1 MVMAETENNAGQT
14 DTETQ
19 EKFNCQVNVADSGP
33 WKKKITVDIPR
44 EEIDKE
50 MNKQYGDLVH
60 SAEIPGFRK
69 GHAPRKLIEKRY
81 GQDVTS
87 QVKLQLMAQA
97 FKQIDEDQDFE
108 ILGEPD
114 FDPEKIELPESG
126 DFHFDYEV
134 EVKPTFE
141 LPALEGIRIEKKIYE
156 INEDRIHEAL
166 EEFLRR
172 NGELV
177 DINEE
182 AAQEGDI
189 LRANVTMTVEG
200 IEQPETFTD
209 HPLRVAESGI
219 HGVWIEDMATVL
231 EGVKVG
237 ETRSC
242 SATVPDTHSNE
253 EYRGKKAQFTIQVNT
268 LKRLI
273 PAEVNEEFLAK
284 IGVESEEELKKVL
297 ESSLEN
303 QTEREVRNSMK
314 QQVYEYLN
322 KNIAFEL
329 PVGVAA
335 RHANQ
340 VLIRRYY
347 DLLNQG
353 IPSEMIEEN
362 IEKLRSSSSE
372 QAAQNLKMDFIMDAI
387 SDKLEIEVSEGEI
400 NAAIAQMA
408 AVNRRRPESLK
419 NEMQKEGRLDNIRSY
434 IRDEKAIDKILE
446 MAQVVDAPVEEEK
459 KPKKKTPKAAAK
471 KSEKKASK
479 KEVKRTP
486 PSADTE

>member
-1 MVMAETENNAGQT
+1 MAETENNVDQT
-14 DTETQ
+14 DSETQ

-97 FKQIDEDQDFE
+97 FKQIDEKQDFE

-126 DFHFDYEV
+126 DFHFDYEI

-141 LPALEGIRIEKKIYE
+141 VPALEGIQIEKKIYE
-156 INEDRIHEAL
+156 INEERINDAL

-177 DINEE
+177 DIHDE
-182 AAQEGDI
+182 AAQEGDV
-189 LRANVTMTVEG
+189 LRADVTMTVEG
-200 IEQPETFTD
+200 IEKPEIFTD
-209 HPLRVAESGI
+209 HPLRVAETGI

-237 ETRSC
+237 ETRTC
-242 SATVPDTHSNE
+242 SATVPDTHTNE
-253 EYRGKKAQFTIQVNT
+253 EYRGKKAEFSIQVKT
-268 LKRLI
+268 LKRLV

-284 IGVESEEELKKVL
+284 VGLESEEELKKAI

-314 QQVYEYLN
+314 QQVNEYLN
-322 KNIAFEL
+322 KNIAFDL
-329 PVGVAA
+329 PAGVAT

-347 DLLNQG
+347 ELLNQG
-353 IPSEMIEEN
+353 VPSEMIEEN
-362 IEKLRSSSSE
+362 IEKLRSASSE
-372 QAAQNLKMDFIMDAI
+372 QAAQSLKMDFIMDAVA
-387 SDKLEIEVSEGEI
+387 DKLEIEVSEGEI

-408 AVNRRRPESLK
+408 AMNRRRPESLK
-419 NEMQKEGRLDNIRSY
+419 NEMQKEGRLDEIRNY
-434 IRDEKAIDKILE
+434 IRDEKAMDRILE
-446 MAQVVDAPVEEEK
+446 MAQVVDAPAEEEK
-459 KPKKKTPKAAAK
+459 KPKKKTPKTAAK
-471 KSEKKASK
+471 KTEKKTSK

-486 PSADTE
+486 PSADNE

>member
-1 MVMAETENNAGQT
+1 MAETENNVDQT

-87 QVKLQLMAQA
+87 QVKLQLMTKA
-97 FKQIDEDQDFE
+97 FKQIDEEQDFE
-108 ILGEPD
+108 ILGDPD

-134 EVKPTFE
+134 EVKPKFE
-141 LPALEGIRIEKKIYE
+141 LPALEGIQIEKKIYE
-156 INEDRIHEAL
+156 INEERVNDAL

-177 DINEE
+177 EINDE
-182 AAQEGDI
+182 AAQEGDV
-189 LRANVTMTVEG
+189 LRADITMTVEG
-200 IEQPETFTD
+200 IDQPETFPD

-219 HGVWIEDMATVL
+219 HGVWIEEMAAVL
-231 EGVKVG
+231 EGVKAG
-237 ETRSC
+237 ETRTC
-242 SATVPDTHSNE
+242 SATVPDTHAKE
-253 EYRGKKAQFTIQVNT
+253 EYRGKKAQFSIRVNI

-284 IGVESEEELKKVL
+284 VGLESEEELKKAI

-314 QQVYEYLN
+314 QQVSDYLN
-322 KNIAFEL
+322 KNVNFDL
-329 PVGVAA
+329 PTGVATK
-335 RHANQ
+335 HANQ
-340 VLIRRYY
+340 FLVRRYY
-347 DLLNQG
+347 ELLNQG
-353 IPSEMIEEN
+353 ISSEIIEEN
-362 IEKLRSSSSE
+362 IEKLRSASSE
-372 QAAQNLKMDFIMDAI
+372 QAAQNLKMEFIMDAVA
-387 SDKLEIEVSEGEI
+387 DKLEIEVSEGEI

-459 KPKKKTPKAAAK
+459 KPKKKTPKTAAK
-471 KSEKKASK
+471 KTEKKTPK

-486 PSADTE
+486 PSADNE